1 MGPMKPGSA
10 PVALR
15 TRSALAIRNGLATP
29 GSFCAFTAFNS
40 WSPRTTKATTSPSP
54 PSTSSVLT
62 RRAGRDG
69 GRHLQIGGVIIGIG
83 EDDGVLSGVR
93 EDVEFLGCGAADAA
107 AVRPHGAKLKAHAR
121 KNAGVRLGHEA
132 IALGKAGFVHVKGV
146 RILHQELA
154 GAHDAEARPD
164 FIAELGLYLIE
175 IDRQLLVT
183 A

>member
-1 MGPMKPGSA
+1 MASSPESA
-10 PVALR
+10 R
-15 TRSALAIRNGLATP
+15 TW
-29 GSFCAFTAFNS
+29 NS
-40 WSPRTTKATTSPSP
+40 WDVAPPMLPLSARTARNS
-54 PSTSSVLT
+54 
-62 RRAGRDG
+62 
-69 GRHLQIGGVIIGIG
+69 
-83 EDDGVLSGVR
+83 
-93 EDVEFLGCGAADAA
+93 
-107 AVRPHGAKLKAHAR
+107 RPMRVKMR
-121 KNAGVRLGHEA
+121 VRLGHEA